1 MIFKN
6 ILKKLNIR
14 EDESNK
20 VGLLIIQ
27 SIFIGIFLSFY
38 NNFSSTLFLAT
49 ENLGFAKLPEAYI
62 YSGILG
68 FIFSYI
74 FSKFQ
79 KKLNPSKLLQ
89 YFFLVIILLFISIK
103 IGLIVFEDKPEY
115 KIYLIYFSFI
125 VFVPISVLTGVGFG
139 SISLKMFDLRQGKRL
154 FSIITTGEVISSLI
168 AYSFISFLQ
177 NKSINKNDDTSFLL
191 YFVISGA
198 LLAFVFQSYIGKKY
212 ADILKNKISLVTNIK
227 SKISFSEII
236 NNKYYLSII
245 ILSIVSV
252 ISFMFINFS
261 FLKLSKGDGNQKEL
275 SAFLALVYAIIKT
288 MELIFKTFISGRVI
302 EKYGLKLG
310 LGILPTFLI
319 PTTLIIVSSFYFEFK
334 DNSILIFAATSFILA
349 MVFKKAFEGPTFS
362 LLFLPLDSQTK
373 ISLQTLVNGKAK
385 LFAPIL
391 AGIILNLVVDYE
403 DVIQIISMFLV
414 IMLTVWLYTVNKVG
428 YNYKSL
434 ISRLLKERKGKSHQK
449 FSETNYLHSFEL
461 LRKRGNPLLH
471 KHFTQRLIPGFQQIK
486 LLENNLNNR
495 ESLEELINSKIP
507 DDHIKALAKIN
518 NNWDTKYVNFVC
530 SSALSDSIL
539 VSKGAIAILSSRKID
554 KVYIDTFLNSM
565 VNPTWSVSMFFLL
578 NIGYNY
584 FDGIKKIDLNIERG
598 ADSIILKTINEI
610 SLIQILGEN
619 NNQIFTDFFFKKMR
633 DTDSEVETHLLKS
646 LSKRKLAFTEFQKV
660 MLRAKIDLEVKH
672 YCWVLS
678 SILDLYNDPKFEQIN
693 LLLYLELDM
702 VQNRLYLILGLL
714 YKTDEINQIQSALK
728 GNEAHEIVLAMEML
742 ENILDEGIKE
752 FITPVFDTIE
762 IKPKYDKLVS
772 FFPQIRMSPIKR
784 LENITNYDF
793 KRSITLLRIVAIKKL
808 CQFYEGTND
817 AIIANTFNQNEIIK
831 EAAYLSLFKNNKKEY
846 LKYYKLETDVDFKK
860 RLDFFTSN
868 KENISI
874 EEKVELLFS
883 NNFFPHTSR
892 LLLFKIAYF
901 AELNLDNYLDNKI
914 LKDNDYVI
922 FVISGEI
929 KLISLNKKPLVIR
942 KGGILG
948 LKTPIYEEKTISLD
962 CSEGIQYLRIPAA
975 YLNKILITEPL
986 LVSSLLNY
994 FPSLRILKR
1003 KKML

>member
-1 MIFKN
+1 M
-6 ILKKLNIR
+6 
-14 EDESNK
+14 
-20 VGLLIIQ
+20 
-27 SIFIGIFLSFY
+27 
-38 NNFSSTLFLAT
+38 
-49 ENLGFAKLPEAYI
+49 
-62 YSGILG
+62 
-68 FIFSYI
+68 
-74 FSKFQ
+74 
-79 KKLNPSKLLQ
+79 
-89 YFFLVIILLFISIK
+89 
-103 IGLIVFEDKPEY
+103 
-115 KIYLIYFSFI
+115 YLIYFSFI
-125 VFVPISVLTGVGFG
+125 IFVPISVLTGVGFG

-168 AYSFISFLQ
+168 AYSLISFLQ
-177 NKSINKNDDTSFLL
+177 NKFVNENDDTSFLL

-198 LLAFVFQSYIGKKY
+198 LLAFVFQSYLGKKY

-275 SAFLALVYAIIKT
+275 SAFLALVYAIIKI

-319 PTTLIIVSSFYFEFK
+319 PTTLIIVSSFHFEFK

-349 MVFKKAFEGPTFS
+349 MVFKKSFEGPTFS

-414 IMLTVWLYTVNKVG
+414 IMLAVWLYTVNKVG

-461 LRKRGNPLLH
+461 LRKKGNPLLH

-486 LLENNLNNR
+486 LLQNNLNSTK
-495 ESLEELINSKIP
+495 SLEELINSKTP
-507 DDHIKALAKIN
+507 VDHIKALVKIN
-518 NNWDTKYVNFVC
+518 NNWDTEYVNFVC
-530 SSALSDSIL
+530 SSALSDSIPL
-539 VSKGAIAILSSRKID
+539 SKAAIAILSSRKID
-554 KVYIDTFLNSM
+554 KVYIDRYLNSII
-565 VNPTWSVSMFFLL
+565 NPSWSVSMFFLF

-584 FDGIKKIDLNIERG
+584 FDTVKKLNLNFERNSDIITLNTIK
-598 ADSIILKTINEI
+598 EI

-619 NNQIFTDFFFKKMR
+619 NNQVYADFFLKKMR
-633 DTDSEVETHLLKS
+633 DTDSEIETHLLKS
-646 LSKRKLAFTEFQKV
+646 LPRRKLVFTESQKA
-660 MLRAKIDLEVKH
+660 MLRSKMDLEVKH
-672 YCWVLS
+672 YCWVLA
-678 SILDLYNDPKFEQIN
+678 SILDLHDDSKFEELN
-693 LLLYLELDM
+693 MLLYNELDTAK
-702 VQNRLYLILGLL
+702 NRLYLILGLL
-714 YKTDEINQIQSALK
+714 YTTDEINQIQSALN
-728 GNEAHEIVLAMEML
+728 GDESHEIVLAMEML

-752 FITPVFDTIE
+752 FITPVFDSIE

-793 KRSITLLRIVAIKKL
+793 KRSITLLRLVAIKKL
-808 CQFYEGTND
+808 GKISNEVSH
-817 AIIANTFNQNEIIK
+817 AILANVFNQNEIIK
-831 EAAYLSLFKNNKKEY
+831 EAAYISLFNNNKKEY
-846 LKYYKLETDVDFKK
+846 LKYYGLESDVEFKK
-860 RLDFFTSN
+860 RLTLFTSN
-868 KENISI
+868 QENLSI
-874 EEKVELLFS
+874 DEKVELLFS
-883 NNFFPHTSR
+883 NNFFPYTSR

-901 AELNLDNYLDNKI
+901 AEVNLDYDSENKI
-914 LKDNDYVI
+914 LKENDFVI
-922 FVISGEI
+922 FLISGEI
-929 KLISLNKKPLVIR
+929 KLKSVNKKPLIVR
-942 KGGILG
+942 KGGVLG
-948 LKTPIYEEKTISLD
+948 LKTPIYDEKTTSLD
-962 CSEGIQYLRIPAA
+962 FSEGIQYLRIPAA
-975 YLNKILITEPL
+975 YLSQILLTEPL
-986 LVSSLLNY
+986 LVSSLLKY

-1003 KKML
+1003 KKSL